1 MNFPFF
7 WFKGHS
13 FFRNIY
19 LWNIFDNDK
28 SNTFN
33 IGARR
38 RIPQKVTHL
47 KSKTSRS
54 KEVHPF
60 VAGNLQSNTFR
71 GFQEKETASS
81 RAVHVLLVHFWGEH
95 VNRDKF
101 CLTVFV
107 FYLTKKHTLCL
118 IFSAFVLLSLPL
130 SVSLS
135 FYVTLYLF
143 CICIC
148 TCVFQLQCAVC
159 VFFFKLIALKI
170 ALCLF
175 CLVFVFLCHNIHVL
189 HLCTFGSGS

>member
-1 MNFPFF
+1 M
-7 WFKGHS
+7 
-13 FFRNIY
+13 
-19 LWNIFDNDK
+19 
-28 SNTFN
+28 
-33 IGARR
+33 
-38 RIPQKVTHL
+38 PQEVTHL

-118 IFSAFVLLSLPL
+118 IFSAFVCVSFFLC
-130 SVSLS
+130 VSL
-135 FYVTLYLF
+135 FVLYLYLH
-143 CICIC
+143 
-148 TCVFQLQCAVC
+148 FQFQCAVC
-159 VFFFKLIALKI
+159 VFFSSNWSHWRLHSVFFV
-170 ALCLF
+170 LCLF
-175 CLVFVFLCHNIHVL
+175 FFVTTSTCSIYALLEV
-189 HLCTFGSGS
+189 GVSY

>member
-1 MNFPFF
+1 M
-7 WFKGHS
+7 
-13 FFRNIY
+13 
-19 LWNIFDNDK
+19 
-28 SNTFN
+28 
-33 IGARR
+33 
-38 RIPQKVTHL
+38 PQEVTHL

-130 SVSLS
+130 PVSLS
-135 FYVTLYLF
+135 FYVSLYLF

-148 TCVFQLQCAVC
+148 TFNFNVLC
-159 VFFFKLIALKI
+159 VFFFLQIDRTEDCTLS
-170 ALCLF
+170 
-175 CLVFVFLCHNIHVL
+175 FLSCVCFSLSQHPRAPSMHFWKWEL
-189 HLCTFGSGS
+189 DTR